1 MNYEDLVEK
10 ITPDIYAN
18 MRRAIETGSWP
29 DGRQLSEQQRQDTM
43 QAIIAYDQLH
53 LPEQE
58 RTGFINKGHKEGEQ
72 CDDAPQTL
80 TFKE

>member
-1 MNYEDLVEK
+1 MNYEDLVDK

-18 MRRAIETGSWP
+18 LRRAIETGAWP
-29 DGRQLSEQQRQDTM
+29 DGRQLSAQQREDTM
-43 QAIIAYDQLH
+43 QAIIAYDQLN

-58 RTGFINKGHKEGEQ
+58 RTGFINKGRKEGEQ
-72 CDDAPQTL
+72 CDDEPQTL